1 MSQHLV
7 LHGVAVKKH
16 ADARAIAE
24 FAGLSGETT
33 AKLLADCVKSG
44 RVVEAQGKYL
54 LAPLARVALEG
65 QYAAQYASLR
75 ANASFLAA
83 YEAFERL
90 NVHLK
95 ALITDWQ
102 TLVVGGSR
110 VANDHSD
117 KDYDLRVIDRLG
129 ELHERAEPILAQLT
143 KEVPRFGYYAAAFNT
158 VAAYALLLVLAWFQS
173 RPYMELRLPWGEL
186 GKIVAACAGTVAVV
200 FVAFEW
206 LVPRL
211 NRLQMVWLLLAE
223 VVVGVAVYAALLV
236 AFRAVRPEERAFA
249 VEIARRGLRRVG
261 LAE

>member
-129 ELHERAEPILAQLT
+129 ELHERAEPILARLT
-143 KEVPRFGYYAAAFNT
+143 KEVPRFGYYGRNL
-158 VAAYALLLVLAWFQS
+158 VGALERAEAGEVEWVSDARLPSYHTLWF
-173 RPYMELRLPWGEL
+173 ELHEDLLRL
-186 GKIVAACAGTVAVV
+186 
-200 FVAFEW
+200 
-206 LVPRL
+206 
-211 NRLQMVWLLLAE
+211 
-223 VVVGVAVYAALLV
+223 VG
-236 AFRAVRPEERAFA
+236 RQRQE
-249 VEIARRGLRRVG
+249 
-261 LAE
+261 